1 MLSCICVRVG
11 AWCSDV
17 ECMVSRCG
25 DVDVNWCSVTVSY
38 GAGGLSGHL
47 AIPAPLGKLLA

>member
-1 MLSCICVRVG
+1 MCVLVHGVVMWNVWYVG
-11 AWCSDV
+11 V

-25 DVDVNWCSVTVSY
+25 EVDVNWCSVTVSY

-47 AIPAPLGKLLA
+47 AM